1 MKNVF
6 ELWDRG
12 REIYAR
18 ARSTL
23 DQAEKRRLMAEADG
37 YLRRADEIRRTYAV
51 TKAEY
56 PKPQTFP
63 ERPDAREI
71 LHRVLARR

>member
-6 ELWDRG
+6 ELWDRA

-18 ARSTL
+18 ARSTF
-23 DQAEKRRLMAEADG
+23 DQVEQRKLMAEADG
-37 YLRRADEIRRTYAV
+37 YLRQAEEIRRAQAV

-56 PKPQTFP
+56 PKPQIFP
-63 ERPDAREI
+63 ERPTAP
-71 LHRVLARR
+71 

>member
-6 ELWDRG
+6 ELWDRA

-18 ARSTL
+18 ARSTF
-23 DQAEKRRLMAEADG
+23 DQVEQRKLMAEADG
-37 YLRRADEIRRTYAV
+37 YLRQAEEIRRAQAV

-56 PKPQTFP
+56 PKSADISRT
-63 ERPDAREI
+63 ANC
-71 LHRVLARR
+71 A

>member
-1 MKNVF
+1 
-6 ELWDRG
+6 
-12 REIYAR
+12 
-18 ARSTL
+18 
-23 DQAEKRRLMAEADG
+23 MAEADG

-63 ERPDAREI
+63 ERPNAG
-71 LHRVLARR
+71 